1 MIAGSPLRTNKMFV
15 LLGSSQHEG
24 QDAVMQTANT
34 ESSLSKHC
42 SFQTT
47 DNNPGALVVKCHMEL
62 WSYIEYL
69 VYLLTNAPKIKLDR

>member
-1 MIAGSPLRTNKMFV
+1 MFV

-24 QDAVMQTANT
+24 QVAVMQTANT

-42 SFQTT
+42 SIQTT
-47 DNNPGALVVKCHMEL
+47 DNSLGALVVKCHMT
-62 WSYIEYL
+62 YIEYL

>member
-62 WSYIEYL
+62 YRVLSL
-69 VYLLTNAPKIKLDR
+69 FVDKCPKNKIR